1 MRKFGLIGFPL
12 THSFSKKYFTEIFKR
27 EGIDAIYENFPITDI
42 HDFPQLIKNE
52 EPEGINVTI
61 PYKES
66 VIGFL
71 DELTDAVQQIGACN
85 CIAIQDGYLK
95 GYNTDII
102 GFKVSLRKNLTKEHN
117 KAMVLGTGGASKAVC
132 YVLRQLGIPYIIVSR
147 SAKPG
152 QYTYDSLTDVI
163 VKEHK
168 LIVNTTPL
176 GMYPKMDDCPDIPYD
191 AIGSG
196 HYLYDLV
203 YNPEKTK
210 FLQHGEQRGAVIA
223 NGYDM
228 LLIQANESRKIWG
241 I

>member
-71 DELTDAVQQIGACN
+71 DDLTDAVQQIGACN

-95 GYNTDII
+95 GYNTDVI
-102 GFKVSLRKNLTKEHN
+102 GLKVSLRKSLTKEHN

-168 LIVNTTPL
+168 LI
-176 GMYPKMDDCPDIPYD
+176 
-191 AIGSG
+191 
-196 HYLYDLV
+196 
-203 YNPEKTK
+203 
-210 FLQHGEQRGAVIA
+210 
-223 NGYDM
+223 
-228 LLIQANESRKIWG
+228 
-241 I
+241 